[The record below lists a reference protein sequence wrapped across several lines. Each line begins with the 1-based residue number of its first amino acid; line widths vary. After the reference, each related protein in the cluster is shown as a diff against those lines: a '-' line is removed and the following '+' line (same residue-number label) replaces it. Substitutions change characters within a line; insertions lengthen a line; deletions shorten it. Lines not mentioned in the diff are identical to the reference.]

1 MEAMKPFSLETVLDY
16 RKRLEDIAKHRLI
29 EAKSIRKSVEK
40 KLRDETEALVLFIDE
55 IDKLQKEGIGI
66 TELIRY
72 EERITRQKLNIRAI
86 EKNLAEK
93 INLVTR
99 EQQNLVLR
107 SKERQ
112 IMEQLKKTQNNAWA
126 KYLDKKEAAMLDEI
140 ASTRHQADKL

>member
-1 MEAMKPFSLETVLDY
+1 MKPFSLETVLDY
-16 RKRLEDIAKHRLI
+16 RKRLEGIAQHRLI
-29 EAKSIRKSVEK
+29 EAKRVMETVQK
-40 KLRDETEALVLFIDE
+40 KLRDETEGLTLFIEE
-55 IDKLQKEGIGI
+55 IDKLQKDGIGI

-72 EERITRQKLNIRAI
+72 EERVTRQKQNIRAI

-93 INLVTR
+93 SNLVTR
-99 EQQNLVLR
+99 EQQNLVLC

-112 IMEQLKKTQNNAWA
+112 IMEQLRETQNKAWT